1 MKTRF
6 FFPVVAM
13 IAFATVTNAAAF
25 KLGGNT
31 PRVEVASVEK
41 VDARA
46 GAETS
51 VLGTS
56 LSGLT
61 SGLACGAEV
70 ARRMDAGAE
79 TSVCGAGLSG
89 LASVFTS
96 GAEMDI
102 KVDKRVDF
110 RMDVDAKAGAELA
123 RRMDVD
129 AKAGTKAGVC
139 GERQKGLTSGLA
151 CGAKTSLQVAAGM
164 DGRIEI

>member
-1 MKTRF
+1 
-6 FFPVVAM
+6 M

-25 KLGGNT
+25 KLGVNESG
-31 PRVEVASVEK
+31 VEVASVEK

-46 GAETS
+46 GVETS
-51 VLGTS
+51 VLGAR

-61 SGLACGAEV
+61 SGYACGAEV

-129 AKAGTKAGVC
+129 AKAGTKAGVF
-139 GERQKGLTSGLA
+139 GERQKGIMSGFE

>member
-1 MKTRF
+1 
-6 FFPVVAM
+6 M

-56 LSGLT
+56 LKVLE
-61 SGLACGAEV
+61 C
-70 ARRMDAGAE
+70 GAE
-79 TSVCGAGLSG
+79 TSVCGTRLSG

>member
-25 KLGGNT
+25 KLGVNESG
-31 PRVEVASVEK
+31 VEVASVEK

-46 GAETS
+46 GVETS

-61 SGLACGAEV
+61 SGLACGAE
-70 ARRMDAGAE
+70 
-79 TSVCGAGLSG
+79 TSVCGTRLSG

-139 GERQKGLTSGLA
+139 GAGQKGLTSGFE
-151 CGAKTSLQVAAGM
+151 CGAKTSIQVTAGM
-164 DGRIEI
+164 DGRAAI

>member
-31 PRVEVASVEK
+31 PGVEVASVEK

-46 GAETS
+46 GVETS
-51 VLGTS
+51 VFGTRF
-56 LSGLT
+56 SGLT

-79 TSVCGAGLSG
+79 TSVCGEKQSG
-89 LASVFTS
+89 LTSIIRLAS
-96 GAEMDI
+96 GAE
-102 KVDKRVDF
+102 
-110 RMDVDAKAGAELA
+110 
-123 RRMDVD
+123 
-129 AKAGTKAGVC
+129 
-139 GERQKGLTSGLA
+139 KGI
-151 CGAKTSLQVAAGM
+151 QFVAGM
-164 DGRIEI
+164 YGRIDI

>member
-46 GAETS
+46 GVETS

-79 TSVCGAGLSG
+79 TSVCGAGQKG
-89 LASVFTS
+89 IMAGFEC
-96 GAEMDI
+96 GAEKGI
-102 KVDKRVDF
+102 QVV
-110 RMDVDAKAGAELA
+110 
-123 RRMDVD
+123 
-129 AKAGTKAGVC
+129 AGVD
-139 GERQKGLTSGLA
+139 S
-151 CGAKTSLQVAAGM
+151 
-164 DGRIEI
+164 RIDI

>member
-46 GAETS
+46 G
-51 VLGTS
+51 V
-56 LSGLT
+56 
-61 SGLACGAEV
+61 
-70 ARRMDAGAE
+70 E

-89 LASVFTS
+89 LTS
-96 GAEMDI
+96 GFECGAEVAM
-102 KVDKRVDF
+102 
-110 RMDVDAKAGAELA
+110 RMDAGA
-123 RRMDVD
+123 
-129 AKAGTKAGVC
+129 KTSVC
-139 GERQKGLTSGLA
+139 GAGLKGLTSGLA
-151 CGAKTSLQVAAGM
+151 CGAETSIHVTAGM
-164 DGRIEI
+164 DGRAAI

>member
-25 KLGGNT
+25 KVGGNT

-61 SGLACGAEV
+61 SGY
-70 ARRMDAGAE
+70 
-79 TSVCGAGLSG
+79 
-89 LASVFTS
+89 
-96 GAEMDI
+96 
-102 KVDKRVDF
+102 
-110 RMDVDAKAGAELA
+110 
-123 RRMDVD
+123 
-129 AKAGTKAGVC
+129 
-139 GERQKGLTSGLA
+139 A
-151 CGAKTSLQVAAGM
+151 CGAKTSLQVTAGM

>member
-25 KLGGNT
+25 KLGVNESG
-31 PRVEVASVEK
+31 VEVASVEK

-46 GAETS
+46 GVETS
-51 VLGTS
+51 VLG
-56 LSGLT
+56 
-61 SGLACGAEV
+61 
-70 ARRMDAGAE
+70 AR
-79 TSVCGAGLSG
+79 LSG

-129 AKAGTKAGVC
+129 AKAGTKASVC
-139 GERQKGLTSGLA
+139 GAGQKGLTSGFE
-151 CGAKTSLQVAAGM
+151 CGAETSIQVTAGM